1 MRLPRIRHAS
11 LRIKCG
17 NLVASARNDGMEI
30 RSTSAMPTLGMTSQG
45 IVFDVKGGLLQIKPL
60 TFGALRGIIQILNT
74 KGLDLMKYV
83 ELTIHTTTEASEII
97 SDIMWQ
103 YTDYGVTICDRA
115 DIIALQTAKECT
127 FWDYMDDE
135 LEEGLAADKPSD
147 VLVKC
152 YVAEDVAAETVGAIL
167 RDIADAKERSGG
179 FVPFGT
185 LEDTKRTVDG
195 DDWIDVWKKHFR
207 PIHLGKIV
215 VVPEWIAYAPVDGE
229 QVVLLDSN
237 MAFGTGEHETTSM
250 CVELMQEYITPSS
263 VCIDV
268 GCGSGILGISAIKL
282 GAEKA
287 YLTDIDPIA
296 VESALHNSELN
307 GVADKTVVAH
317 SNLLENTEVQGD
329 VMMANITGEVLK
341 MLAPSI
347 PKNLKREGVLI
358 LSGIIE
364 SRLEMVKAAYEAVGM
379 QVVLERRKG
388 EWFALV
394 LKHR

>member
-1 MRLPRIRHAS
+1 
-11 LRIKCG
+11 
-17 NLVASARNDGMEI
+17 
-30 RSTSAMPTLGMTSQG
+30 
-45 IVFDVKGGLLQIKPL
+45 
-60 TFGALRGIIQILNT
+60 
-74 KGLDLMKYV
+74 MKYI

-115 DIIALQTAKECT
+115 DIIAMQTAKETT

-135 LEEGLAADKPSD
+135 LEEGLASDKPSD

-152 YVAEDVAAETVGAIL
+152 YVAEDVAEEVIPSIMK
-167 RDIADAKERSGG
+167 DIFDAKDRSEGCI
-179 FVPFGT
+179 PFGT

-207 PIHLGKIV
+207 PIHLGRIV
-215 VVPEWIAYAPVDGE
+215 VVPEWIEYSPAPNE
-229 QVVLLDSN
+229 EVVLLDSN

-250 CVELMQEYITPSS
+250 CVELMQEYITPES

-282 GAEKA
+282 GAAKA

-296 VESALHNSELN
+296 VESATHNAALN
-307 GVADKTVVAH
+307 GVGEKTVVAL
-317 SNLLENTEVQGD
+317 SNLLDDTQVQGD
-329 VMMANITGEVLK
+329 IMMANITGEVLK

-347 PKNLKREGVLI
+347 PKNLKKEGVLI

-379 QVVLERRKG
+379 QVVFEKRKG

-394 LKHR
+394 LKHK

>member
-1 MRLPRIRHAS
+1 
-11 LRIKCG
+11 
-17 NLVASARNDGMEI
+17 
-30 RSTSAMPTLGMTSQG
+30 
-45 IVFDVKGGLLQIKPL
+45 
-60 TFGALRGIIQILNT
+60 
-74 KGLDLMKYV
+74 MKYV

-97 SDIMWQ
+97 SDIMWG
-103 YTDYGVTICDRA
+103 YTEYGVSICDRA
-115 DIIALQTAKECT
+115 DIIALQTAKEST
-127 FWDYMDDE
+127 FWDYMDDD
-135 LEEGLAADKPSD
+135 LEKDLTADKPMD

-152 YVAEDVAAETVGAIL
+152 YVAEDVAGEVLPAIMK
-167 RDIADAKERSGG
+167 DIFDAKERSEG
-179 FVPFGT
+179 FIPFGT
-185 LEDTKRTVDG
+185 LEDTKRFVDG

-207 PIHLGKIV
+207 PIHLGSIV
-215 VVPEWIAYAPVDGE
+215 VVPEWIDYVPAPHE
-229 QVVLLDSN
+229 HVVLLDSN

-250 CVELMQEYITPSS
+250 CVELMQEYITGNS

-282 GAEKA
+282 GAAKA

-296 VESALHNSELN
+296 VESSLHNSELN

-347 PKNLKREGVLI
+347 PKNLKPDGVLI

-364 SRLEMVKAAYEAVGM
+364 SRLEMVKAAYEGVGM
-379 QVVLERRKG
+379 QVIFERRKG

-394 LKHR
+394 LKHKD

>member
-1 MRLPRIRHAS
+1 
-11 LRIKCG
+11 
-17 NLVASARNDGMEI
+17 
-30 RSTSAMPTLGMTSQG
+30 
-45 IVFDVKGGLLQIKPL
+45 
-60 TFGALRGIIQILNT
+60 
-74 KGLDLMKYV
+74 MKYI

-97 SDIMWQ
+97 ADIMWN
-103 YTDYGVTICDRA
+103 YTDFGVTICDIN
-115 DIIALQTAKECT
+115 DIIALQTCKET
-127 FWDYMDDE
+127 TYWDYMDDD
-135 LEEGLAADKPSD
+135 LTANKPSD

-152 YVAEDVAAETVGAIL
+152 YIAEYVAAETIGHIL
-167 RDIADAKERSGG
+167 QDVQNAKEWIGG
-179 FVPFGT
+179 ELPFGT
-185 LEDTKRTVDG
+185 LEETKRQVDG

-215 VVPEWIAYAPVDGE
+215 VVPEWIDYTSTE
-229 QVVLLDSN
+229 EEKVVLLDSN

-250 CVELMQEYITPSS
+250 CVELMQEYIQPDS

-282 GAEKA
+282 GAKKA

-296 VESALHNSELN
+296 VESATHNSALN
-307 GVADKTVVAH
+307 GVAEQTVVAH
-317 SNLLENTEVQGD
+317 SNLLDNTEIQGD

-347 PKNLKREGVLI
+347 PKNLKKDGVLI

-364 SRLEMVKAAYEAVGM
+364 SRLEMVTVAYEAVGM
-379 QVVLERRKG
+379 EVIFRKRKG

-394 LKHR
+394 LKLK

>member
-1 MRLPRIRHAS
+1 
-11 LRIKCG
+11 
-17 NLVASARNDGMEI
+17 ME
-30 RSTSAMPTLGMTSQG
+30 TLA
-45 IVFDVKGGLLQIKPL
+45 KGAALWYNNSREVL
-60 TFGALRGIIQILNT
+60 T
-74 KGLDLMKYV
+74 MKYI

-115 DIIALQTAKECT
+115 DIIALQTAKEST

-135 LEEGLAADKPSD
+135 LEEGLLSEKPSD

-152 YVAEDVAAETVGAIL
+152 YVAEDVAGEILPAIL
-167 RDIADAKERSGG
+167 KDVVDAKERSEG
-179 FVPFGT
+179 FIPFGT

-207 PIHLGKIV
+207 PIHLGSIV
-215 VVPEWIAYAPVDGE
+215 VVPEWIEYAPAPYE
-229 QVVLLDSN
+229 HVVLLDSN

-250 CVELMQEYITPSS
+250 CVELMQEYITPES

-282 GAEKA
+282 GAAKA

-296 VESALHNSELN
+296 VESSLHNSQLN
-307 GVADKTVVAH
+307 GVAEKTIVAH
-317 SNLLENTEVQGD
+317 SNLLENTDVQGD
-329 VMMANITGEVLK
+329 IMMANITGEVLK

-347 PKNLKREGVLI
+347 PKNLKKDGVLI

-364 SRLEMVKAAYEAVGM
+364 SRLEMVKSAYEAVGM
-379 QVVLERRKG
+379 QVVFERRKG
-388 EWFALV
+388 EWFAFV
-394 LKHR
+394 LKHS

>member
-1 MRLPRIRHAS
+1 
-11 LRIKCG
+11 
-17 NLVASARNDGMEI
+17 
-30 RSTSAMPTLGMTSQG
+30 
-45 IVFDVKGGLLQIKPL
+45 
-60 TFGALRGIIQILNT
+60 
-74 KGLDLMKYV
+74 MKYI

-115 DIIALQTAKECT
+115 DIIAMQTAKETT

-135 LEEGLAADKPSD
+135 LEEGLASDKPSD

-152 YVAEDVAAETVGAIL
+152 YVAEDVAGEVIPSIMK
-167 RDIADAKERSGG
+167 DIFDAKDRSEGCI
-179 FVPFGT
+179 PFGT

-207 PIHLGKIV
+207 PIHLGRIV
-215 VVPEWIAYAPVDGE
+215 VVPEWIEYTPAPNE
-229 QVVLLDSN
+229 EVVLLDSN

-250 CVELMQEYITPSS
+250 CVELMQEYITPAS

-282 GAEKA
+282 GAAKA

-296 VESALHNSELN
+296 VESATHNAELN
-307 GVADKTVVAH
+307 GVGDKTVVAL
-317 SNLLENTEVQGD
+317 SNLLDDTQVQGD
-329 VMMANITGEVLK
+329 IMMANITGEVLK

-347 PKNLKREGVLI
+347 PKNLKQDGVLI

-379 QVVLERRKG
+379 QVVFEKRKG

-394 LKHR
+394 LKHETF

>member
-1 MRLPRIRHAS
+1 
-11 LRIKCG
+11 
-17 NLVASARNDGMEI
+17 
-30 RSTSAMPTLGMTSQG
+30 
-45 IVFDVKGGLLQIKPL
+45 
-60 TFGALRGIIQILNT
+60 
-74 KGLDLMKYV
+74 MKYI
-83 ELTIHTTTEASEII
+83 ELTIHTTTEGSEII
-97 SDIMWQ
+97 SDIMWN

-115 DIIALQTAKECT
+115 DIIALQTAKEST

-135 LEEGLAADKPSD
+135 LTNEKPSD

-152 YVAEDVAAETVGAIL
+152 YVAEDVADEVLPAIL
-167 RDIADAKERSGG
+167 ADIQNAKALSGG
-179 FVPFGT
+179 RIPFGA

-195 DDWIDVWKKHFR
+195 DDWIDVWEKHFR

-215 VVPEWIAYAPVDGE
+215 VVPEWIAYEPQAGE

-250 CVELMQEYITPSS
+250 CVELMQDYLNPQS

-282 GAEKA
+282 GAAKA
-287 YLTDIDPIA
+287 YLTDIDPVA
-296 VESALHNSELN
+296 VESATHNAELN
-307 GVADKTVVAH
+307 GVAEKTVVAH
-317 SNLLENTEVQGD
+317 ANLLDDTSVKGD
-329 VMMANITGEVLK
+329 ILLANITGEVLK
-341 MLAPSI
+341 LLAPSI
-347 PKNLKREGVLI
+347 PKNLKKEGVLI

-379 QVVLERRKG
+379 QVVVERRKG

-394 LKHR
+394 LKHTS

>member
-1 MRLPRIRHAS
+1 
-11 LRIKCG
+11 
-17 NLVASARNDGMEI
+17 
-30 RSTSAMPTLGMTSQG
+30 
-45 IVFDVKGGLLQIKPL
+45 
-60 TFGALRGIIQILNT
+60 
-74 KGLDLMKYV
+74 MKYI
-83 ELTIHTTTEASEII
+83 ELTIHTTTEASEIL
-97 SDIMWQ
+97 SDIMWN
-103 YTDYGVTICDRA
+103 YTDFGVTICDRA
-115 DIIALQTAKECT
+115 DIIALQTAKEST

-135 LEEGLAADKPSD
+135 LTENKPSD

-152 YVAEDVAAETVGAIL
+152 YIAETDAPAHIPAIL
-167 RDIADAKERSGG
+167 QDIAEAKERSGG
-179 FVPFGT
+179 CIPFGT

-215 VVPEWIAYAPVDGE
+215 VVPEWIEYTPEKDE
-229 QVVLLDSN
+229 KVVLLDSN

-307 GVADKTVVAH
+307 AVAKKTVVAH
-317 SNLLENTEVQGD
+317 SNLLDDTQVQGD
-329 VMMANITGEVLK
+329 IMMANITGEVLK

-347 PKNLKREGVLI
+347 PKNLKTDGVLI

-364 SRLEMVKAAYEAVGM
+364 NRLEMVKSAYEAVGM
-379 QVVLERRKG
+379 KVIFERRKG

-394 LKHR
+394 LKHAE

>member
-1 MRLPRIRHAS
+1 
-11 LRIKCG
+11 
-17 NLVASARNDGMEI
+17 
-30 RSTSAMPTLGMTSQG
+30 
-45 IVFDVKGGLLQIKPL
+45 
-60 TFGALRGIIQILNT
+60 
-74 KGLDLMKYV
+74 MKYI
-83 ELTIHTTTEASEII
+83 ELTIHTTTEGSEII
-97 SDIMWQ
+97 SDIMWN

-115 DIIALQTAKECT
+115 DIIALQTAKEST
-127 FWDYMDDE
+127 FWDYMEDD
-135 LEEGLAADKPSD
+135 LTADKPSD

-152 YVAEDVAAETVGAIL
+152 YVAETDAEKIIPAIL
-167 RDIADAKERSGG
+167 QDIAEAKERSEGAI
-179 FVPFGT
+179 PFGT

-207 PIHLGKIV
+207 PIPLGRIV
-215 VVPEWIAYAPVDGE
+215 VVPEWIDYMPAENE

-250 CVELMQEYITPSS
+250 CVELMQDYLTPKSE
-263 VCIDV
+263 CIDV

-282 GAEKA
+282 GAAKA

-296 VESALHNSELN
+296 VESALHNAKLN
-307 GVADKTVVAH
+307 RVEEKTVVAH
-317 SNLLENTEVQGD
+317 ANLLDNTQVQGD
-329 VMMANITGEVLK
+329 IMLANITGEVLK

-347 PKNLKREGVLI
+347 PKNLKKEGVLI

-379 QVVLERRKG
+379 QVILQRRKG

-394 LKHR
+394 LKHKA

>member
-1 MRLPRIRHAS
+1 
-11 LRIKCG
+11 
-17 NLVASARNDGMEI
+17 
-30 RSTSAMPTLGMTSQG
+30 
-45 IVFDVKGGLLQIKPL
+45 
-60 TFGALRGIIQILNT
+60 
-74 KGLDLMKYV
+74 MKYI

-97 SDIMWQ
+97 SDIMWA

-115 DIIALQTAKECT
+115 DIIALQTAKEST

-135 LEEGLAADKPSD
+135 LTADKPSD

-152 YVAEDVAAETVGAIL
+152 YVAEDVAGEVLPSIMQ
-167 RDIADAKERSGG
+167 DIFDAKERSEGCI
-179 FVPFGT
+179 PFGT

-207 PIHLGKIV
+207 PIHLGRIV
-215 VVPEWIAYAPVDGE
+215 VVPEWIEYEKAEGE
-229 QVVLLDSN
+229 EVVLLDSN
-237 MAFGTGEHETTSM
+237 MAFGTGEHETTSS
-250 CVELMQEYITPSS
+250 CVELMQEYITPDS

-282 GAEKA
+282 GAAKA

-296 VESALHNSELN
+296 VESSLHNAKLN

-347 PKNLKREGVLI
+347 PKNLKKDGVLI

-364 SRLEMVKAAYEAVGM
+364 SRLDMVKTAYEEVGM
-379 QVVLERRKG
+379 QVVLEKRKG

-394 LKHR
+394 LRHK